1 MSDLTRLLEAAAA
14 GDRAAASELLPLVY
28 NELRKLA
35 ASRMVA
41 ESPGHTLDATALVNE
56 AWLKLNADSFASK
69 SGFFRAAAVAMRRIL
84 VDHARS
90 KNAGKRGGGQRV
102 DYNFDHLA
110 QPERDSELD
119 ALDESLSR
127 LALVQPHVAELVEL
141 RFFVGLSIPE
151 AALALGIS
159 PRTADAWWA
168 YARGW
173 LAEDLRK
180 S

>member
-119 ALDESLSR
+119 SLDESLSR